1 MIGINKVSSSLVIAT
16 MLSSGCL
23 YMSSIVCD
31 DHDYEIDYVYTQKV
45 NTDSC
50 EKIYQKEYESCKDTY
65 KKGQVYLSNNQQ
77 DIEILLQEITEII
90 SSQYSIYGDIFNN
103 SLKDAISADYLAEDD
118 IELNY
123 ISLLGLK
130 NILLMDNNFLTR
142 DSLFSVDEDG
152 NLTIEKGDENDFFFV
167 RFLDE
172 NNVFFNILKKFNKN
186 RKIDIVAEGNLVY
199 LFEEIEKYAA

>member
-1 MIGINKVSSSLVIAT
+1 
-16 MLSSGCL
+16 
-23 YMSSIVCD
+23 
-31 DHDYEIDYVYTQKV
+31 
-45 NTDSC
+45 
-50 EKIYQKEYESCKDTY
+50 
-65 KKGQVYLSNNQQ
+65 
-77 DIEILLQEITEII
+77 
-90 SSQYSIYGDIFNN
+90 
-103 SLKDAISADYLAEDD
+103 
-118 IELNY
+118 
-123 ISLLGLK
+123 
-130 NILLMDNNFLTR
+130 MDNNFLTR